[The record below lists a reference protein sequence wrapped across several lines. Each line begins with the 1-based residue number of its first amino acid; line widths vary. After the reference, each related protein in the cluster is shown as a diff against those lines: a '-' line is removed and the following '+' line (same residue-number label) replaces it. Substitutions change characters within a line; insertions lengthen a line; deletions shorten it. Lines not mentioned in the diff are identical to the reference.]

1 MNGKSPPQ
9 LLVPLVCCGVALMGF
24 SGGQNVDAA
33 HAAAGVDNR
42 CTDAGK
48 MLSAALEGQV
58 QRTDV
63 LLASAPAFPQVA
75 TNSVPPKLVRL
86 TDTSYV
92 WTTRWS
98 GDRPSTDLVR
108 RWLAARYSSISEC
121 LGGARSQRRI
131 GELPGLAN
139 FHPIAK
145 SPDGPLLVQATAPVL
160 DKSGAYALVLYSTA
174 VKQGFGGR
182 TVFVLLKRSGSSW
195 RKAAWRLLSVS

>member
-1 MNGKSPPQ
+1 MKRKSPPQ

-24 SGGQNVDAA
+24 PGGQNVYAA
-33 HAAAGVDNR
+33 HAAAGADNR
-42 CTDAGK
+42 CSDAGK
-48 MLSAALEGQV
+48 ILSATLEGQV

-63 LLASAPAFPQVA
+63 LLASPPEFPQVS

-98 GDRPSTDLVR
+98 GERPSADLVR
-108 RWLAARYSSISEC
+108 RWLATRYISISEC
-121 LGGARSQRRI
+121 FRAARSPRRI

-139 FHPIAK
+139 FHPISK
-145 SPDGPLLVQATAPVL
+145 SPDGPLRVQATAPVL
-160 DKSGAYALVLYSTA
+160 DKSGAYALVFYSTA

-182 TVFVLLKRSGSSW
+182 NVLVLLKKSGSAWS
-195 RKAAWRLLSVS
+195 KAGWRLLSVS